1 MGGLRT
7 KNVIFLA
14 SPDSR
19 SAHPCWPWRP
29 PPRKPSP
36 SNPSSPLPGQPLPV
50 PRPWAS
56 ALATACSVPEFEGAR
71 PNQRRHSGPEDKL
84 SPSEIYKAANLTV
97 FANDG
102 QQPDRPVQLDFH
114 FTRGSQGTTHWHG
127 LLHGRTLFLD
137 TPHLALEFNSR
148 ESLTATLE
156 YTEEK
161 TDAEQVLVNFHKSRR
176 DRGDLLRAFGFLG
189 FQLVSPDHP
198 ALPPWED
205 TIFMAYPLERDLGWE
220 QQQEDASRARR
231 QDRAVPMESLSE
243 AA

>member
-1 MGGLRT
+1 MG
-7 KNVIFLA
+7 
-14 SPDSR
+14 
-19 SAHPCWPWRP
+19 P
-29 PPRKPSP
+29 P
-36 SNPSSPLPGQPLPV
+36 NPGS
-50 PRPWAS
+50 AS
-56 ALATACSVPEFEGAR
+56 ANSFGLLGWATLARPEILSIRPRYCLQCSEFEGAR
-71 PNQRRHSGPEDKL
+71 PNQQRHSGPADKL
-84 SPSEIYKAANLTV
+84 SPSEIYKAGNLTV

-102 QQPDRPVQLDFH
+102 QQPDQPVQLDFH
-114 FTRGSQGTTHWHG
+114 FTRGNQGTAHWHG
-127 LLHGRTLFLD
+127 LLHGRMLFLD

-189 FQLVSPDHP
+189 FELVSPDHP

-220 QQQEDASRARR
+220 QQQEDASRAQR